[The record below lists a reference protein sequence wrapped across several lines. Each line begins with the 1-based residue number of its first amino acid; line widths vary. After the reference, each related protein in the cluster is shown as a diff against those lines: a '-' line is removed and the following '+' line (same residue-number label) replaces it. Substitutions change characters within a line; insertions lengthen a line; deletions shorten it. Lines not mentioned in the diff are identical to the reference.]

1 MNTSTQV
8 RHDYRSF
15 LGLGSPPKLSNW
27 SRVGC
32 LPEVDEIAFLVAD
45 GCSCSID
52 PRLICAKHVC
62 KCDACKQHGVAR
74 CMCMW
79 RQHALAFLAKN
90 FPALLSDP
98 QELHKLTYVQVA
110 ECHGIKCLSSPRERN
125 VLNILSR
132 MPKVGPLGSTL
143 ANFDI
148 SQAIRRCSLRADGTV
163 GTMATGAVI
172 YSLQDAEVL
181 SVPMMAK
188 LMGRDVTTLMV
199 PITSSQYK
207 KMLGMSFRPSCA
219 GMVLA
224 AFLSAVGSSVAERS

>member
-1 MNTSTQV
+1 
-8 RHDYRSF
+8 
-15 LGLGSPPKLSNW
+15 
-27 SRVGC
+27 
-32 LPEVDEIAFLVAD
+32 
-45 GCSCSID
+45 
-52 PRLICAKHVC
+52 
-62 KCDACKQHGVAR
+62 
-74 CMCMW
+74 MW

-148 SQAIRRCSLRADGTV
+148 SQAIHRCSLRADGTV

-172 YSLQDAEVL
+172 YNLQDAGPECAYDGEADGARCHELDGSNSIIAIQEDAWHEL
-181 SVPMMAK
+181 SPSLRRHGAGSLPVRRRIFC
-188 LMGRDVTTLMV
+188 GR
-199 PITSSQYK
+199 I
-207 KMLGMSFRPSCA
+207 A
-219 GMVLA
+219 G
-224 AFLSAVGSSVAERS
+224 